1 MPRKAHLAARLTAA
15 SAAALLFGGLAAAQA
30 GEVRVTIAEY
40 SSATGPYFEEAA
52 TAFEAANPGTDIQIE
67 VVPWDVLLQKLTT
80 DISGNANSDLA
91 IIGTRWLVDFVE
103 QGVVSELDSFMDDDF
118 RARFITTFLSPSVMG
133 GSTYGL
139 PIAASAR
146 AMYYN
151 KDLLAQAKIDGPPAT
166 WDDLT
171 AAAKAITALG
181 DDTFG
186 YGLQGN
192 EIETDVYFYYAMW
205 AFGGSILNDDG
216 SSGVDSEA
224 ALKAATLY
232 KSLIDDGLTQPG
244 VTANTREDVQ
254 NLFKEGRVGM
264 MVTAP
269 FLSSQIKTES
279 PDLNYGVAPIPS
291 GGANGTYGVTDS
303 IVMFDNSQVKDEAW
317 NFLDFIF
324 QDEWRSKFTR
334 TEGFLPVNVAV
345 SLEDHFQNDED
356 LKVFSAVL
364 ADARFA
370 PVIAGWEEVA
380 DTTVR
385 ALQKIY
391 LGEAEPAEALST
403 AAAEANRILGK

>member
-1 MPRKAHLAARLTAA
+1 M
-15 SAAALLFGGLAAAQA
+15 
-30 GEVRVTIAEY
+30 
-40 SSATGPYFEEAA
+40 
-52 TAFEAANPGTDIQIE
+52 
-67 VVPWDVLLQKLTT
+67 
-80 DISGNANSDLA
+80 
-91 IIGTRWLVDFVE
+91 
-103 QGVVSELDSFMDDDF
+103 
-118 RARFITTFLSPSVMG
+118 
-133 GSTYGL
+133 
-139 PIAASAR
+139 
-146 AMYYN
+146 
-151 KDLLAQAKIDGPPAT
+151 
-166 WDDLT
+166 
-171 AAAKAITALG
+171 
-181 DDTFG
+181 
-186 YGLQGN
+186 QGN

-216 SSGVDSEA
+216 SSGVDSDA

-232 KSLIDDGLTQPG
+232 KALIDDGLTQPG

-264 MVTAP
+264 MITAP
-269 FLSSQIKTES
+269 FLSGQIKTEA

-303 IVMFDNSQVKDEAW
+303 IVMFDNSKVKDEAW
-317 NFLDFIF
+317 SFLDFIF

-345 SLEDHFQNDED
+345 SQEDYFQNDED
-356 LKVFSAVL
+356 LKVFSSVL

-391 LGEAEPAEALST
+391 LGEAEPAEALAT